1 MSLNSLE
8 QSLPWFTAI
17 EKMVKQKSYK
27 PILLLSVIAELEQ
40 GNIKENNITL
50 TESIT
55 ERFNAF
61 YKEIGNEN
69 AVKKAHLPYYYLKT
83 DLWSINW
90 KSGASQ
96 KCPSSDRGARNQ
108 IDSVS
113 FKHGFFEPLK
123 NQQIRNIIKERLF
136 FKAEEDIRQKDHIK
150 NEFLTPPKNISE
162 VIENNFGKLPPIIEE
177 ERKFVTDSLT
187 LDFAE
192 EKVMQ
197 KFLVARWD
205 DIPEFRERNLQI
217 FRGAD
222 IGVEY
227 NTETAGR
234 IDILAEDKNHRNFTV
249 IELKRGLGGERHL
262 GQLLRYMGWVRTK
275 ISEGKNVFG
284 LLIASKFKES
294 IQYAIQELQ
303 TVSLMEYELQ
313 FRLLP
318 VKFL

>member
-1 MSLNSLE
+1 MSVNPVENSISWLA
-8 QSLPWFTAI
+8 TI

-40 GNIKENNITL
+40 GNINENNIPL

-61 YKEIGNEN
+61 YKGIGNEQ
-69 AVKKAHLPYYYLKT
+69 AQKKAHLPYYYLKT
-83 DLWSINW
+83 DIWSIHW
-90 KSGASQ
+90 KPGASQ
-96 KCPSSDRGARNQ
+96 KCPSSDRGAKNQ
-108 IDSVS
+108 IDYVS
-113 FKHGFFEPLK
+113 FKPGFFEPLK

-136 FKAEEDIRQKDHIK
+136 LKAEEDIRQKDPFK
-150 NEFLTPPKNISE
+150 NELFIPPKNIPE
-162 VIENNFGKLPPIIEE
+162 IIEKNFGKTLSDIEE
-177 ERKFVTDSLT
+177 ESQFDTDQLT
-187 LDFAE
+187 LDFAQ
-192 EKVMQ
+192 EKLLQ
-197 KFLVARWD
+197 EFLVKRWN
-205 DIPEFRERNLQI
+205 DIPEFRERDLQI
-217 FRGAD
+217 FRGAN

-234 IDILAEDKNHRNFTV
+234 IDILAEDRNSRDLTV

-275 ISEGKNVFG
+275 LSEGKNVFG

-294 IQYAIQELQ
+294 VQYAIQELQ
-303 TVSLMEYELQ
+303 TVSLMEYELK

-318 VKFL
+318 IKFL

>member
-27 PILLLSVIAELEQ
+27 PILLLSVIAELEL
-40 GNIKENNITL
+40 GNIKENNIPL

-61 YKEIGNEN
+61 YKEIGNEQ

-83 DLWSINW
+83 DLWSIHW

-113 FKHGFFEPLK
+113 FKPGFFEPLK

-136 FKAEEDIRQKDHIK
+136 LKAEEDIRQKDPFK
-150 NEFLTPPKNISE
+150 NEFFTPPRNISGI
-162 VIENNFGKLPPIIEE
+162 IEKNFGKLPPIIEE
-177 ERKFVTDSLT
+177 EHKFVTDSLT
-187 LDFAE
+187 LEFVE
-192 EKVMQ
+192 EKLMQ
-197 KFLVARWD
+197 KFLVTRWD
-205 DIPEFRERNLQI
+205 DIPEFSERNLQI

-313 FRLLP
+313 FQLLP